1 MNKYR
6 KDHDNLYEAF
16 NKVQEKQQLLNELHQ
31 LQNTLN
37 EKGGWLDKTL
47 AKSPIMNKLAG
58 GVSARA
64 QQRVGSKGDVKLMQQ
79 KFNQT
84 LGGLGKDV
92 DAEQFKG
99 WLKQNTGVDASS
111 LPEVQQL
118 SGRIPNKQV
127 MKMMPKLVDDMRA
140 IKMSGT
146 TAQAQVEP
154 QDPNSVMGG
163 APAGGAPAGGAP
175 AGGDANQQ
183 IQNLQGQLTDDNPDT
198 PDEIAQLK
206 AQIAELQKQ
215 LGQSG
220 GNASG
225 GAPAASGNP
234 AVSDVT
240 TGTDTTGADTT
251 GTDTT
256 GTDIGTDTTGADT
269 TGTDTTG
276 TDIGTDTSGGI
287 DQDVQGTIDGMSPDE
302 LDEFEKTLASPGVE
316 EPGSEAGAE
325 AGGAPAGGAP
335 AGGAPA
341 GGAPAGGAPATGPT
355 EADVDNLA
363 DAISA
368 MADSGKSLKGTAGLM
383 GLTKVFR
390 DTTGKDLTKVINI
403 DPKIKQI
410 FDQFVAEAPTARSN
424 VREVELANYLL
435 NHQGIQGGVVA
446 ASTEKRGNVVSEQR
460 KYNTLGS
467 MGFMSDKWG
476 RFNEK

>member
-256 GTDIGTDTTGADT
+256 GTDIGTDT
-269 TGTDTTG
+269 
-276 TDIGTDTSGGI
+276 SGGI